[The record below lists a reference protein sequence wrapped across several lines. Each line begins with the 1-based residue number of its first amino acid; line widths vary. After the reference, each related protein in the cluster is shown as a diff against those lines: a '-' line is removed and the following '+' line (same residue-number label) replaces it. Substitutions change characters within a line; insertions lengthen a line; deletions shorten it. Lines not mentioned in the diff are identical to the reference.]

1 MTTFSDMVYHLG
13 GVPAAA
19 GLPLTF
25 GNVFFVDSG
34 SGLASND
41 GLSLSTP
48 LATIDQAINKCTASQ
63 GDVIV
68 VLPGH
73 AETISGATSLVMD
86 VAGVQVVGLG
96 QGALRPTLTFS
107 ATASIIN
114 VSAADCRL
122 ENLVLVGNID
132 DIVTGISIAATG
144 DGCVLKNIEI
154 RDGAA
159 NKEFIIAVAIAAAAA
174 DVVIDGFRF
183 FGLAGG
189 ATSCIA
195 AAGAADRLVLQNS
208 LIIGDFSAAAVKLD
222 GAASVGILIDN
233 NRVTNIDT
241 GAGLGIAA
249 HASTTGWM
257 SNNHV
262 MNLKDGVVGLSGAA
276 MAFSQNYG
284 TNAAAASGII
294 LPGVDS

>member
-41 GLSLSTP
+41 GLSPSTP

-132 DIVTGISIAATG
+132 DIVTGISITATG

-154 RDGAA
+154 RDGAT
-159 NKEFIIAVAIAAAAA
+159 NKEFLLPIAIAAAAA
-174 DVVIDGFRF
+174 DVTIDGLRF

-189 ATSCIA
+189 ASSCIA

-222 GAASVGILIDN
+222 AAASAGILIDN

-276 MAFSQNYG
+276 LAFSQNYG
-284 TNAAAASGII
+284 TNAAGASGII